1 MNTIRQLKKKIRDN
15 QYEIEDIE
23 QGFTFDN
30 ENFLSFLIY
39 EIAKK
44 KIISEKIIQNLK
56 SMALGENDISN
67 KSIGGIFTLKVT
79 ACATLLKLGINDEF
93 NLLNND
99 EKEVVVRILDYQ
111 DWKNI

>member
-1 MNTIRQLKKKIRDN
+1 MSTIRQLKKKIRDN

-30 ENFLSFLIY
+30 EHFLSFLIY
-39 EIAKK
+39 ETAKK
-44 KIISEKIIQNLK
+44 KIVSEKIIQNLK
-56 SMALGENDISN
+56 NIALGKNDISD

-79 ACATLLKLGINDEF
+79 ACAALLKLGFNDEY
-93 NLLNND
+93 NMLTND
-99 EKEVVVRILDYQ
+99 EKDVVARILDYQ